1 MASLKTI
8 KNNYGLLTMQ
18 ERFALFQ
25 QACHQ
30 TDENEIN
37 LIIAQ
42 SPRKDISAV
51 DFFHLRDEVYRLDIL
66 NLLERLH
73 HCRMFELSIRDA
85 ANTKN
90 KKDSDRCN
98 QFVSLNAYLYK
109 TETDAWQFVCDELG
123 FDANCFRETS
133 AKICVSVEMMNVKDK
148 FIRDCAFD
156 ENEANKFLKQF
167 SNKAS
172 TKVITEIFTYE
183 VFTLE
188 EKIKFYRESIESL

>member
-18 ERFALFQ
+18 ERFSLFQ
-25 QACHQ
+25 QACHRA
-30 TDENEIN
+30 DENEIN

-51 DFFHLRDEVYRLDIL
+51 DFFRLRDEIYRLDIL

-73 HCRMFELSIRDA
+73 HCRMFELSIREA

-90 KKDSDRCN
+90 KKESDRLN

-109 TETDAWQFVCDELG
+109 TETDAWQIVCDELG
-123 FDANCFRETS
+123 FDANCIREAT
-133 AKICVSVEMMNVKDK
+133 AKIYVAVEMMNVKDK

-167 SNKAS
+167 SNKVS

-188 EKIKFYRESIESL
+188 EKIVFYRKNIESL